1 MRMFFLGLAI
11 VVIGLVATFL
21 VELRE
26 VRAWQA
32 NTSIERPVAPAPSA
46 PVAVGE
52 IPIAPT
58 PTIPDLVAPTG
69 VE

>member
-11 VVIGLVATFL
+11 VVVGLVATFL

-32 NTSIERPVAPAPSA
+32 TTSIERQVAPAPSA
-46 PVAVGE
+46 AVTVGE
-52 IPIAPT
+52 IPIAPA
-58 PTIPDLVAPTG
+58 PTVLDLAVATG